1 MSGGMSELKPGQRES
16 IELSRID
23 ITFRE
28 FIPIGYG
35 LAFTMG
41 IILSQATVRDKRKA
55 WDVRKHP
62 FARRNRGMRLG
73 IVGNWKV
80 VGG

>member
-1 MSGGMSELKPGQRES
+1 M
-16 IELSRID
+16 
-23 ITFRE
+23 
-28 FIPIGYG
+28 PIGYG

-62 FARRNRGMRLG
+62 FARRNRGMWLD